1 MQIIDFIVN
10 DVLAQAPI
18 IVALVAMVG
27 LIALKKS
34 VGQIITGTMKTLLGF
49 LVLIAGTQILVGTLG
64 YLGEVF
70 QQGFNVQGTVTDVN
84 AIAGIAQQVVGR
96 ETALIMVIAFAVN
109 IIVARFSKWKY
120 IFLTGQASLWMATVY
135 SLVGYMAGLRG
146 ALLIISGG
154 LVAGLMAVLM
164 PALAQPIVR
173 KITGNDD
180 IALAHYCTFGYLV
193 QAGVAKI
200 AGNKKHTTEDLKLPK
215 SFEFMQDTYLS
226 MMVVMIPVYLIPT
239 LFAGPDVVAEISD
252 GSNYIVYAFLQS
264 IQFVAGV
271 YVILAG
277 VRLLLAEIV
286 PAFRGIAIKLV
297 PNAKPALDCPVLFPY
312 APNAVIIGF
321 LATTVGTI
329 IGMFFF
335 PVIGLALIIPGM
347 MTNFFAGGTAG
358 IFGNAVGGA
367 RGAIIGGIVHGLFI
381 TLLPALFV
389 TLLGGYDINNVT
401 FSDSDVITVGLL
413 LGWFL
418 ELFN

>member
-1 MQIIDFIVN
+1 MPILNFIVN
-10 DVLAQAPI
+10 DVLGQASI
-18 IVALVAMVG
+18 IVSLVAMVG

-49 LVLIAGTQILVGTLG
+49 LVLIAGTEILVGTLG
-64 YLGEVF
+64 YLGTVF
-70 QQGFNVQGTVTDVN
+70 QEGFNVEGTVTDVN
-84 AIAGIAQQVVGR
+84 AIAGIAQNLVGR
-96 ETALIMVIAFAVN
+96 ETALIMVIAFAIN
-109 IIVARFSKWKY
+109 ILLARFTKWKY

-146 ALLIISGG
+146 SLLIISGG
-154 LVAGLMAVLM
+154 VVAGVMAVLM

-193 QAGVAKI
+193 QAGVAKVV
-200 AGNKKHTTEDLKLPK
+200 GNKENTTEDFKLPK

-239 LFAGPDVVAEISD
+239 FFAGPEVVAEISD
-252 GSNYIVYAFLQS
+252 GSNYFVYAFLQS

-271 YVILAG
+271 YVVLAG
-277 VRLLLAEIV
+277 VRLLLAEII

-297 PNAKPALDCPVLFPY
+297 PDSKPALDCPVLFPY
-312 APNAVIIGF
+312 APNAVILGF

-329 IGMFFF
+329 LGMFLF
-335 PVIGLALIIPGM
+335 PAVGLALIIPGM

-358 IFGNAVGGA
+358 IFGNAVGGL
-367 RGAIIGGIVHGLFI
+367 RGTILGGVVHGLFI
-381 TLLPALFV
+381 TVLPALFV
-389 TLLGGYDINNVT
+389 TLLGAYDINNVT